1 MRVSAENMDDI
12 CQKLNQFCTDKKYTQ
27 INEDVSFINPYS
39 LFHDDVELCKYV
51 ASPSNKKNVSRNE
64 FKKFSIE
71 RSTSFQLDDSHFGT
85 GTKMILGKS
94 IEFGFKSM
102 DDRSI
107 LIDLEDE
114 FFLDE
119 EKQKFMVCKTSFKNH
134 KKMSCSLHIMLDKKE
149 KEKENNKECMMEAIP
164 FYIFFRTSMTPI
176 ERLDL
181 SELFG
186 LEFLFPFPSLSALAF
201 FLKNPKHS

>member
-1 MRVSAENMDDI
+1 MDDI
-12 CQKLNQFCTDKKYTQ
+12 CQKLNMFCTGKKYTQ
-27 INEDVSFINPYS
+27 IKEDICFVNPYF
-39 LFHDDVELCKYV
+39 LFHDDVELSKYV
-51 ASPSNKKNVSRNE
+51 ASPSNKKNVSRNA

-71 RSTSFQLDDSHFGT
+71 RSTSFQLDDSHFGI
-85 GTKMILGKS
+85 GTKMILCKS
-94 IEFGFKSM
+94 SESEIKDM

-134 KKMSCSLHIMLDKKE
+134 EKMSCSLHIMLDKKE
-149 KEKENNKECMMEAIP
+149 KGKKKKSDGREKRDSLMETIP

-181 SELFG
+181 SEIFG
-186 LEFLFPFPSLSALAF
+186 LEFPFPIPSLSALAF
-201 FLKNPKHS
+201 LLKNSKA